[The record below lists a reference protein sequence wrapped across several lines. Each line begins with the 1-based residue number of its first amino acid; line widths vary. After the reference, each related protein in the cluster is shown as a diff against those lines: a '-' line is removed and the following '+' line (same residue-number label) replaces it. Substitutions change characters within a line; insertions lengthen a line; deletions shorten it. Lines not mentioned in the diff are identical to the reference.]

1 MDSFLKRKTIIK
13 YVLGTPDF
21 LNFLKKGGGEG
32 PFIYV
37 LFDVKREFLE
47 LAKLL

>member
-13 YVLGTPDF
+13 YVLGK
-21 LNFLKKGGGEG
+21 KKGGGEG